1 MLKAELLKVLD
12 DLPDD
17 VPLSLLL
24 KCRSEKEAETY
35 YMDLKEKKH
44 GVFLQRSASC
54 DWELVVAF

>member
-1 MLKAELLKVLD
+1 MLD